1 MSFPDTNWT
10 VLVHAT
16 LHGDEANRR
25 ALADVCAAYW
35 KPVHKAICATGVRS
49 TDANDLTQSFFTYLM
64 KTSTLR
70 RAEKGRGLF
79 RTFLTRVLLRFLRD
93 ERCKAHAEKRGGG
106 QFVQPLDEL
115 DDADMPA
122 NETRVSEALDKSWA
136 VAIFERVIESVRRE
150 VVSARG
156 EEAWHVLRCFLPG
169 SHASAP
175 APDAARQLGLSE
187 AGLRTEVHRLR
198 QRCRDALRREVTVT
212 VSSPEEIDEEI
223 AYMGRVLQTVAAE

>member
-1 MSFPDTNWT
+1 
-10 VLVHAT
+10 LVHAT

-25 ALADVCAAYW
+25 ALAEICAAYW
-35 KPVHKAICATGVRS
+35 KPVHKAICATGVRC
-49 TDANDLTQSFFTYLM
+49 TEANDLTQSFFTYLM

-115 DDADMPA
+115 GDADMPA
-122 NETRVSEALDKSWA
+122 EETRVSEALDKTWA
-136 VAIFERVIESVRRE
+136 VAIFERVIDAVRRE

-156 EEAWHVLRCFLPG
+156 EGAWNVLRCFLPG
-169 SHASAP
+169 SHASISV
-175 APDAARQLGLSE
+175 PDAARQLGLSE